1 LIWSSLSFS
10 ISFIGCIPHDGNCKI
25 TVHVDYAKF
34 LQYWNAARDNFV
46 YLSMKV
52 RMMVTV
58 KITVHVDYAKLFQ
71 YWNAARDNFIIYNP
85 PFV

>member
-1 LIWSSLSFS
+1 MEKTQLQKSHATVPLKLVSNENSWGCSLKGQIWFGQAWAFQSLSLVVF
-10 ISFIGCIPHDGNCKI
+10 
-25 TVHVDYAKF
+25 
-34 LQYWNAARDNFV
+34 
-46 YLSMKV
+46 